1 MRLESAHIKNF
12 KLLESVD
19 LTFSTDFQQPL
30 TVIRAENGSGK
41 TSILYAL
48 RWAMYGEKGIPPDM
62 RLTAAAKPAGQPVT
76 VQVRVEFTTAD
87 PADPYSDNE
96 VRYRL
101 IRTCEETPAED
112 DRPPQRKPD
121 QLRLLRRTSAGEEDI
136 GDGKEGLIHKLLPD
150 SLADVFFTN
159 GDDVQRFISSGQ
171 RADRERQKAVHSAIR
186 QLLGLDDVEAAEGHL
201 SNLAKSLKRELADDG
216 GEEHQTAIAALES
229 IQKRVAE
236 TEDELDTIRE
246 RITRVDEQIRVDERE
261 LDGIRGIGD
270 LDVIQARIR
279 ELEGDLSQ
287 LGIQE
292 AAIRSQMKE
301 LLRSEALSWRLIG
314 PQLKHGLGILNDL
327 ADRKVIPGAAIEV
340 LTDRLELGICICGET
355 LDEGSGRHQH
365 VEHLIAQQR
374 EVTPELQH
382 LSTVWHLARNSSSV
396 QRAEIEASRSFDD
409 IAANLQQ
416 QYTGCRDAQRRKH
429 ADVDSERERRTK
441 IDVDRVRILTDR
453 IAQNAGKKSNFDR
466 KYGEVE
472 GRLQGLEAEASLAS
486 ERVEKAEAD
495 ATLNETIKLR
505 SVVAGDLFELA
516 RGTLGSLKSDYVQ
529 RVSARMNK
537 LFLDIVG
544 SDPDAEA
551 AVFTSVTINDRFDI
565 VIHTQDDK
573 TLDADY
579 ELNGASQRALTLS
592 FIWALMEVAG
602 REAPRIIDTPLGMTS
617 GAVKHRMVELL
628 TSPIDAAGLAYQ
640 VVLLMTRSE
649 IRDIEDLL
657 DERAGSVS
665 TLSCSKDYPVD
676 LVNEWGDGAPTV
688 RSCACNH
695 RQICSICARRQDD
708 SRQLTVREEVAH
720 E

>member
-19 LTFSTDFQQPL
+19 LTFSTDSQRPL

-48 RWAMYGEKGIPPDM
+48 RWAMYGERGIPTGM
-62 RLTAAAKPAGQPVT
+62 RLTAAAKRPGRPVT
-76 VQVRVEFTTAD
+76 VQVRAEFTTT
-87 PADPYSDNE
+87 DPYSGDE

-101 IRTCEETPAED
+101 IRSCEETPGED
-112 DRPPQRKPD
+112 DSFQRNPE
-121 QLRLLRRTSAGEEDI
+121 QLRLLCRTSAGEEDI
-136 GDGKEGLIHKLLPD
+136 GDGKEGLIRKLLPLN
-150 SLADVFFTN
+150 LADVFFTN

-171 RADRERQKAVHSAIR
+171 QADRERQEAVHSAIR
-186 QLLGLDDVEAAEGHL
+186 QLLGLDDVEATEKHL
-201 SNLAKSLKRELADDG
+201 SRIAKSLKRELADDG
-216 GEEHQTAIAALES
+216 GEELQAAITALEV
-229 IQKRVAE
+229 IQGSVAE
-236 TEDELDTIRE
+236 TKDELVTIRD
-246 RITRVDEQIRVDERE
+246 RIDRVDGQIRDDERE

-270 LDVIQARIR
+270 LDTIQARIR

-287 LGIQE
+287 LGTQE
-292 AAIRSQMKE
+292 GGIRGQMKD
-301 LLRSEALSWRLIG
+301 LLQSEGLSWRLIG
-314 PQLKHGLGILNDL
+314 PQLQQGLGILDDL

-340 LTDRLELGICICGET
+340 LTDRLELGICICGED
-355 LDEGSGRHQH
+355 LGEGSERHQH
-365 VEHLIAQQR
+365 IEDLIEQQR
-374 EVTPELQH
+374 EVAPERQR

-396 QRAEIEASRSFDD
+396 QQNAIAAGRSFDD
-409 IAANLQQ
+409 IAADLRER
-416 QYTGCRDAQRRKH
+416 YTGCRDAQRRKQ
-429 ADVDSERERRTK
+429 ADLESEREKRTQ
-441 IDVDRVRILTDR
+441 IDAERVRMLTDR
-453 IAQNAGKKSNFDR
+453 IQQNTGKRSSFDR

-472 GRLQGLEAEASLAS
+472 GRLQGLEEEERLADERVRRAEA
-486 ERVEKAEAD
+486 ET
-495 ATLNETIKLR
+495 TLNETIRLR
-505 SVVAGDLFELA
+505 SVVADDLLELA

-551 AVFTSVTINDRFDI
+551 AVFTGVTINDRFDI
-565 VIHTQDDK
+565 VIHTHDGK

-628 TSPIDAAGLAYQ
+628 TSPATAGLVYQ

-688 RSCACNH
+688 RSCACDH
-695 RQICSICARRQDD
+695 RQICSVCTRRKDD
-708 SRQLTVREEVAH
+708 STRFTVRQEVTL
-720 E
+720 

>member
-19 LTFSTDFQQPL
+19 LTFSTDSQRPL

-48 RWAMYGEKGIPPDM
+48 RWAMYGKRGIPTGM
-62 RLTAAAKPAGQPVT
+62 RLTAAAKPPGRPVT
-76 VQVRVEFTTAD
+76 VQVRAEFTTTE
-87 PADPYSDNE
+87 PYSGDE

-101 IRTCEETPAED
+101 IRSCEETPGED
-112 DRPPQRKPD
+112 DSFQRNPE

-136 GDGKEGLIHKLLPD
+136 EDGKEGLIRKLLPLN
-150 SLADVFFTN
+150 LADVFFTN

-171 RADRERQKAVHSAIR
+171 QADRERQEAVHRAIR
-186 QLLGLDDVEAAEGHL
+186 QLLGLKDVEATEKHL
-201 SNLAKSLKRELADDG
+201 SRFAKSLRRELADDG
-216 GEEHQTAIAALES
+216 GAELQAANLDLEAKQDRVAGTKRELGT
-229 IQKRVAE
+229 IHKRIDRVAE
-236 TEDELDTIRE
+236 
-246 RITRVDEQIRVDERE
+246 QIRADERE

-270 LDVIQARIR
+270 LDTIQARIR
-279 ELEGDLSQ
+279 ELKDDLSQ
-287 LGIQE
+287 LETQEGGI
-292 AAIRSQMKE
+292 RGQMKE
-301 LLRSEALSWRLIG
+301 LLHSEGLSWRLIG
-314 PQLKHGLGILNDL
+314 PQLQQGLGILDDL

-340 LTDRLELGICICGET
+340 LTDRLELGICICGED
-355 LDEGSGRHQH
+355 LGDGSERHQH
-365 VEHLIAQQR
+365 VENLIEQQR
-374 EVTPELQH
+374 EVAPERQR

-396 QRAEIEASRSFDD
+396 QQAAIVAGRSFDD
-409 IAANLQQ
+409 IAADLRQ
-416 QYTGCRDAQRRKH
+416 QYTGCRDAQRRKQ
-429 ADVDSERERRTK
+429 ADLESELGKRTQIDAER
-441 IDVDRVRILTDR
+441 VQMLTDR
-453 IAQNAGKKSNFDR
+453 IHQNAGKRSGFDR
-466 KYGEVE
+466 EYGEVE
-472 GRLQGLEAEASLAS
+472 GQLKALEEEERLAV
-486 ERVEKAEAD
+486 ERVRRAETQT
-495 ATLNETIKLR
+495 TLNETIRLR
-505 SVVAGDLFELA
+505 SVVADDLLKLA
-516 RGTLGSLKSDYVQ
+516 QGTLGSLKSDYVQ
-529 RVSARMNK
+529 RVSARMNE

-551 AVFTSVTINDRFDI
+551 TVFTRVTINDRFDI
-565 VIHTQDDK
+565 VIHTQDGK

-628 TSPIDAAGLAYQ
+628 TNPTDTAGLAYQ
-640 VVLLMTRSE
+640 VVLFMTRSE

-688 RSCACNH
+688 RLCACDH
-695 RQICSICARRQDD
+695 RQICSVCARRRDD
-708 SRQLTVREEVAH
+708 STRFTVREELTP
-720 E
+720 

>member
-19 LTFSTDFQQPL
+19 LTFSTDSQQPL

-48 RWAMYGEKGIPPDM
+48 RWAMYGARGIPTGM
-62 RLTAAAKPAGQPVT
+62 RLTAAAKPPGKPVT
-76 VQVRVEFTTAD
+76 VQVRAEFTTTD
-87 PADPYSDNE
+87 PHSGDE

-101 IRTCEETPAED
+101 IRSCEETPGED
-112 DRPPQRKPD
+112 DRFQRNPD
-121 QLRLLRRTSAGEEDI
+121 QLRLLRRTSDGEEDI
-136 GDGKEGLIHKLLPD
+136 EDGKEGLIRKLLPLN
-150 SLADVFFTN
+150 LADVFFTN

-171 RADRERQKAVHSAIR
+171 QADRERQKAVHSAIR
-186 QLLGLDDVEAAEGHL
+186 QLLGLDDVEATEKHL
-201 SNLAKSLKRELADDG
+201 SNIAKNLKRELADDG
-216 GEEHQTAIAALES
+216 GEEFQAANAALEM
-229 IQKRVAE
+229 IQGRVAAD
-236 TEDELDTIRE
+236 EDELDIIRE
-246 RITRVDEQIRVDERE
+246 RIVRVDEQIRADERE

-270 LDVIQARIR
+270 LDTIQARIR

-287 LGIQE
+287 LGTQE
-292 AAIRSQMKE
+292 GGIRRQMKE
-301 LLRSEALSWRLIG
+301 VLQSEALSWRMIG
-314 PQLKHGLGILNDL
+314 PQLQQGLGILDDL

-340 LTDRLELGICICGET
+340 LTDRLELGICICGED
-355 LDEGSGRHQH
+355 LGEGSARHQH
-365 VEHLIAQQR
+365 IEDLIRQQR
-374 EVTPELQH
+374 EVAPELQR
-382 LSTVWHLARNSSSV
+382 LSTVWHLARISSSV
-396 QRAEIEASRSFDD
+396 QRAAIAAGRSFDEIGAD
-409 IAANLQQ
+409 LRQ
-416 QYTGCRDAQRRKH
+416 QYTGCRDVQRRKQ
-429 ADVDSERERRTK
+429 ADLESERERRTQ
-441 IDVDRVRILTDR
+441 IDAERVRTLTDR
-453 IAQNAGKKSNFDR
+453 IKQNAGKRSGFDR

-472 GRLQGLEAEASLAS
+472 GRLQGLEEEARLLD
-486 ERVEKAEAD
+486 ERVRKAEAET
-495 ATLNETIKLR
+495 TLNETIRLR
-505 SVVAGDLFELA
+505 SVVADDLLELA
-516 RGTLGSLKSDYVQ
+516 QGTLGSLKSDYVQ
-529 RVSARMNK
+529 RVSARMNE

-551 AVFTSVTINDRFDI
+551 AVFTGVTINDRFDI
-565 VIHTQDDK
+565 VIHTQGGK

-628 TSPIDAAGLAYQ
+628 TSPADAAGLAYQ

-688 RSCACNH
+688 RSCACDH
-695 RQICSICARRQDD
+695 RQICSVCTRRKDD
-708 SRQLTVREEVAH
+708 STRFTVREEVTP
-720 E
+720 

>member
-12 KLLESVD
+12 KLLENVN
-19 LTFSTDFQQPL
+19 LTFSTDAQQPL

-48 RWAMYGEKGIPPDM
+48 RWAMYGVRGIPTGM
-62 RLTAAAKPAGQPVT
+62 RLTAAAKPSGRPVT
-76 VQVRVEFTTAD
+76 VQVRAEFTTT
-87 PADPYSDNE
+87 DPYSGDE

-101 IRTCEETPAED
+101 IRSCEETPGED
-112 DRPPQRKPD
+112 DGFERNPD

-136 GDGKEGLIHKLLPD
+136 EDGKEGLIRKLLPLN
-150 SLADVFFTN
+150 LADVFFTN
-159 GDDVQRFISSGQ
+159 GDDVQRFISNGKQ
-171 RADRERQKAVHSAIR
+171 ADRERQEAVHSAIR
-186 QLLGLDDVEAAEGHL
+186 QLLGLDDVEATEKHL
-201 SNLAKSLKRELADDG
+201 SSIATSLKRELADDG
-216 GEEHQTAIAALES
+216 GEELQAANAALEV
-229 IQKRVAE
+229 IQARVSEAE
-236 TEDELDTIRE
+236 NELVTIHE
-246 RITRVDEQIRVDERE
+246 RIVRVDDQIRADERE

-279 ELEGDLSQ
+279 ELEEDLSQ
-287 LGIQE
+287 LGTQE
-292 AAIRSQMKE
+292 GGIRSQMKE
-301 LLRSEALSWRLIG
+301 LLHSEGLSWRLIG
-314 PQLKHGLGILNDL
+314 PQLQQGLGILDDL

-340 LTDRLELGICICGET
+340 LTDRLELGVCICGEE
-355 LDEGSGRHQH
+355 LSEGSERHQH
-365 VEHLIAQQR
+365 IEDLIEQQR
-374 EVTPELQH
+374 EVAPELQR

-396 QRAEIEASRSFDD
+396 QLAAVAADRSFDD
-409 IAANLQQ
+409 IAADLRQ
-416 QYTGCRDAQRRKH
+416 QYTGCLDAQRRKQ
-429 ADVDSERERRTK
+429 ADLDSERERRTQ
-441 IDVDRVRILTDR
+441 IDAERVRTLTDR
-453 IAQNAGKKSNFDR
+453 ITQNAGKRSSFDR
-466 KYGEVE
+466 RYGEVE
-472 GRLQGLEAEASLAS
+472 GRLHGLEEEARLAD
-486 ERVEKAEAD
+486 ERVRRAEAD
-495 ATLNETIKLR
+495 TTLNETIRLR
-505 SVVAGDLFELA
+505 SAVANDLLELA

-544 SDPDAEA
+544 SDPNAEA
-551 AVFTSVTINDRFDI
+551 AVFTGVTINDRFDI
-565 VIHTQDDK
+565 VIHTQDGK

-617 GAVKHRMVELL
+617 GAVKHRMVEIL
-628 TSPIDAAGLAYQ
+628 TSPADTAGLAYQ

-688 RSCACNH
+688 LACACDH
-695 RQICSICARRQDD
+695 RQICSLCTRRKDD
-708 SRQLTVREEVAH
+708 STRFTVREEVTP
-720 E
+720 

>member
-12 KLLESVD
+12 KLLENVD
-19 LTFSTDFQQPL
+19 LTFSTDSQQPL

-48 RWAMYGEKGIPPDM
+48 RWAMYGARGIPTGM
-62 RLTAAAKPAGQPVT
+62 RLTAAAKPPGRPVT
-76 VQVRVEFTTAD
+76 VQVRAEFTTT
-87 PADPYSDNE
+87 DPYSGDE

-101 IRTCEETPAED
+101 IRSCEETPGED
-112 DRPPQRKPD
+112 DRFQRNPD
-121 QLRLLRRTSAGEEDI
+121 QLRLLRRTSDGEEDI
-136 GDGKEGLIHKLLPD
+136 EDGKEGLIRKLLPLN
-150 SLADVFFTN
+150 LADVFFTN

-171 RADRERQKAVHSAIR
+171 QADRERQKAVHSAIR
-186 QLLGLDDVEAAEGHL
+186 QLLGLDDVEATEKHL
-201 SNLAKSLKRELADDG
+201 SNIAKNLKRELADDG
-216 GEEHQTAIAALES
+216 GEELQAANAALEV
-229 IQKRVAE
+229 IQGRVAAD
-236 TEDELDTIRE
+236 EDELDIIRE
-246 RITRVDEQIRVDERE
+246 RIVRVDEQIRADERE

-270 LDVIQARIR
+270 LDTIQARIR

-287 LGIQE
+287 LGTQE
-292 AAIRSQMKE
+292 GGIRRQMKE
-301 LLRSEALSWRLIG
+301 VLQSEALSWRMIG
-314 PQLKHGLGILNDL
+314 PQLQQGLGILDDL

-340 LTDRLELGICICGET
+340 LTDRLELGICICGED
-355 LDEGSGRHQH
+355 LGEGSAHHQH
-365 VEHLIAQQR
+365 IEDLIKQQR
-374 EVTPELQH
+374 EVAPELQR

-396 QRAEIEASRSFDD
+396 QRAAIAAGRSFDELGAD
-409 IAANLQQ
+409 LRQ
-416 QYTGCRDAQRRKH
+416 QYTGCRDVQRRKQ
-429 ADVDSERERRTK
+429 ADLESERERRTQ
-441 IDVDRVRILTDR
+441 IDAERVRTLTDR
-453 IAQNAGKKSNFDR
+453 IKQNAGKRSGFDR
-466 KYGEVE
+466 RYGEVE
-472 GRLQGLEAEASLAS
+472 GRLQGLEEEARLLD
-486 ERVEKAEAD
+486 ERVRKAEAET
-495 ATLNETIKLR
+495 TLNETIRLR
-505 SVVAGDLFELA
+505 SVVAYDLLELA
-516 RGTLGSLKSDYVQ
+516 QGTLGSLKSDYVQ
-529 RVSARMNK
+529 RVSARMNE

-551 AVFTSVTINDRFDI
+551 AVFTGVTINDRFDI
-565 VIHTQDDK
+565 VIHTQGGK

-628 TSPIDAAGLAYQ
+628 TSPADAAGLAYQ

-688 RSCACNH
+688 RSCACDH
-695 RQICSICARRQDD
+695 RQICSVCTRRKDD
-708 SRQLTVREEVAH
+708 STRFTVREEVTP
-720 E
+720 

>member
-12 KLLESVD
+12 KLLEDVD
-19 LTFSTDFQQPL
+19 LTFSTDSQRPL

-48 RWAMYGEKGIPPDM
+48 RWAMYGARGIPTGM
-62 RLTAAAKPAGQPVT
+62 RLTAAAKPPGTPVT
-76 VQVRVEFTTAD
+76 VQVRVEFTTT
-87 PADPYSDNE
+87 DPYSGDE

-101 IRTCEETPAED
+101 IQSCEETPGED
-112 DRPPQRKPD
+112 DSFERNPE

-136 GDGKEGLIHKLLPD
+136 EDGKEGLIRKLLPLN
-150 SLADVFFTN
+150 LADVFFTN
-159 GDDVQRFISSGQ
+159 GDDVQRFISSGKQ
-171 RADRERQKAVHSAIR
+171 ADRERQEAVHRAIR
-186 QLLGLDDVEAAEGHL
+186 QLLGLDDVEATEKHL
-201 SNLAKSLKRELADDG
+201 SSIAKSLKRELADDG
-216 GEEHQTAIAALES
+216 GEELKAATVALEA
-229 IQKRVAE
+229 IQECIAK
-236 TEDELDTIRE
+236 TKNELVTIHE
-246 RITRVDEQIRVDERE
+246 RTVRVDDQIRIDERE

-270 LDVIQARIR
+270 LDAIQARIR

-287 LGIQE
+287 LGTQE
-292 AAIRSQMKE
+292 GGIRGQMKE
-301 LLRSEALSWRLIG
+301 LLQSERLSWRLIG
-314 PQLKHGLGILNDL
+314 PQLQQGLGILDDL

-340 LTDRLELGICICGET
+340 LTDRLELGVCICGEE
-355 LDEGSGRHQH
+355 LGEGSERHQH
-365 VEHLIAQQR
+365 IEDLIEQQR
-374 EVTPELQH
+374 EVAPELQR
-382 LSTVWHLARNSSSV
+382 LSTVWHLSRNSSSV
-396 QRAEIEASRSFDD
+396 QLAAIAAGRSFDD
-409 IAANLQQ
+409 IAADLRQ
-416 QYTGCRDAQRRKH
+416 QYTGCRDAQRRKQ
-429 ADVDSERERRTK
+429 ADLESEREKRTQ
-441 IDVDRVRILTDR
+441 IDAERVQTLTERIK
-453 IAQNAGKKSNFDR
+453 QNAGKRSSFDR
-466 KYGEVE
+466 NYGDVE
-472 GRLQGLEAEASLAS
+472 GRLRGLEEEERLAA
-486 ERVEKAEAD
+486 ERVRKAEAET
-495 ATLNETIKLR
+495 TLNETIRLR
-505 SVVAGDLFELA
+505 SAVAHDLLELA

-529 RVSARMNK
+529 RVSARMNE

-551 AVFTSVTINDRFDI
+551 AVFTGVTINDRFDI
-565 VIHTQDDK
+565 VIHTQDGK

-628 TSPIDAAGLAYQ
+628 TSPTDTAGLAYQ

-657 DERAGSVS
+657 DARAGSVS

-695 RQICSICARRQDD
+695 RQICSVCTRRKDD
-708 SRQLTVREEVAH
+708 STRFTVREEVTP
-720 E
+720 

>member
-12 KLLESVD
+12 KLLENVD
-19 LTFSTDFQQPL
+19 LTFSTDSQQPL

-48 RWAMYGEKGIPPDM
+48 RWAMYGARGIPTGM
-62 RLTAAAKPAGQPVT
+62 RLTAAAKPPERPVT
-76 VQVRVEFTTAD
+76 VQVRAEFTTT
-87 PADPYSDNE
+87 DPYSGDE

-101 IRTCEETPAED
+101 IRSCEETPGED
-112 DRPPQRKPD
+112 DRFQRNPD
-121 QLRLLRRTSAGEEDI
+121 QLRLLRRTSDGEEDI
-136 GDGKEGLIHKLLPD
+136 EDGKEGLISKLLPLN
-150 SLADVFFTN
+150 LADVFFTN

-171 RADRERQKAVHSAIR
+171 QADRERQKAVHSAIR
-186 QLLGLDDVEAAEGHL
+186 QLLGLDDVEATEKHL
-201 SNLAKSLKRELADDG
+201 SNIAKNLKRELADDG
-216 GEEHQTAIAALES
+216 GEELQAANAALEV
-229 IQKRVAE
+229 IQGRVAAD
-236 TEDELDTIRE
+236 EDELDIIRE
-246 RITRVDEQIRVDERE
+246 RIVRVDEQIRADKRE

-270 LDVIQARIR
+270 LDTIQARIR

-287 LGIQE
+287 LGTQE
-292 AAIRSQMKE
+292 GGIRRQMKE
-301 LLRSEALSWRLIG
+301 VLQSEALSWRMIG
-314 PQLKHGLGILNDL
+314 PQLQQGLGILDDL

-340 LTDRLELGICICGET
+340 LTDRLELGICICGED
-355 LDEGSGRHQH
+355 LGEGSAHHQH
-365 VEHLIAQQR
+365 IEDLIKQQR
-374 EVTPELQH
+374 EVAPELQR

-396 QRAEIEASRSFDD
+396 QRAAIAAGRSFDEIGAD
-409 IAANLQQ
+409 LRQ
-416 QYTGCRDAQRRKH
+416 QYTGCRDVQRRKQ
-429 ADVDSERERRTK
+429 ADLESERERRTQ
-441 IDVDRVRILTDR
+441 IDAERVRTLTDR
-453 IAQNAGKKSNFDR
+453 IKQNAGKRSGFDR
-466 KYGEVE
+466 RYGEVE
-472 GRLQGLEAEASLAS
+472 GRLQGLEEEARLLD
-486 ERVEKAEAD
+486 ERVRKAEAET
-495 ATLNETIKLR
+495 TLNETIRLR
-505 SVVAGDLFELA
+505 SVVAYDLLELA
-516 RGTLGSLKSDYVQ
+516 QGTLGSLKSDYVQ
-529 RVSARMNK
+529 RVSARMNE

-551 AVFTSVTINDRFDI
+551 AVFTGVTINDRFDI
-565 VIHTQDDK
+565 VIHTQGGK

-628 TSPIDAAGLAYQ
+628 TSPADAAGLAYQ

-688 RSCACNH
+688 RSCACDH
-695 RQICSICARRQDD
+695 RQICSVCTRRKDD
-708 SRQLTVREEVAH
+708 STRFTVREEVTP
-720 E
+720 

>member
-12 KLLESVD
+12 KLLENVD
-19 LTFSTDFQQPL
+19 LTFSTDSQQPL

-48 RWAMYGEKGIPPDM
+48 RWAMYGARGIPTGM
-62 RLTAAAKPAGQPVT
+62 RLTAAAKPTGKPVT
-76 VQVRVEFTTAD
+76 VQVRAEFTTT
-87 PADPYSDNE
+87 DPYSGDE

-101 IRTCEETPAED
+101 IRSCEETPGED
-112 DRPPQRKPD
+112 DSFERKPE
-121 QLRLLRRTSAGEEDI
+121 QLRLLCRTSAGEKDI
-136 GDGKEGLIHKLLPD
+136 EDGKEGLIRKLLPPN
-150 SLADVFFTN
+150 LADVFFTN
-159 GDDVQRFISSGQ
+159 GDDVQRFISSGKQ
-171 RADRERQKAVHSAIR
+171 ADRERQEAVHSAIR
-186 QLLGLDDVEAAEGHL
+186 QLLGLDDVEATEKHL
-201 SNLAKSLKRELADDG
+201 SSIATSLKRELADDG
-216 GEEHQTAIAALES
+216 GEELQAANAALEA
-229 IQKRVAE
+229 IQERIAAD
-236 TEDELDTIRE
+236 EDELGTIHE
-246 RITRVDEQIRVDERE
+246 RIVRVDDQIRADERE

-270 LDVIQARIR
+270 LDAIQARIR

-287 LGIQE
+287 LETQEGGI
-292 AAIRSQMKE
+292 RGQMKG
-301 LLRSEALSWRLIG
+301 LLQSEGLSWRLIG
-314 PQLKHGLGILNDL
+314 PQLQQGLGILDDL
-327 ADRKVIPGAAIEV
+327 ADRKVIPGAAVEV
-340 LTDRLELGICICGET
+340 LTDRLELGICICGEE
-355 LDEGSGRHQH
+355 LVEGSERHQH
-365 VEHLIAQQR
+365 IENLIEQQR
-374 EVTPELQH
+374 EVAPERQR

-396 QRAEIEASRSFDD
+396 QQAAIAAGRSFDD
-409 IAANLQQ
+409 IAADLRD
-416 QYTGCRDAQRRKH
+416 QYTGCRDVQRRKQ
-429 ADVDSERERRTK
+429 ADLDNERDKRTQ
-441 IDVDRVRILTDR
+441 IDAERVRMLTDR
-453 IAQNAGKKSNFDR
+453 ITQNAGKRSSFER

-472 GRLQGLEAEASLAS
+472 GRLHGLEEEARLIDERVRRAEA
-486 ERVEKAEAD
+486 ET
-495 ATLNETIKLR
+495 TLNETIRLR
-505 SVVAGDLFELA
+505 SVVANDLLELA

-529 RVSARMNK
+529 RVSARMNE

-551 AVFTSVTINDRFDI
+551 AVFTGVTINDRFDI
-565 VIHTQDDK
+565 VIHTQDGK

-628 TSPIDAAGLAYQ
+628 TSPADATGLAYQ

-688 RSCACNH
+688 RACACDH
-695 RQICSICARRQDD
+695 RQICSVCTRRKDD
-708 SRQLTVREEVAH
+708 STRFTVREEVTP
-720 E
+720 

>member
-12 KLLESVD
+12 KLLENVD
-19 LTFSTDFQQPL
+19 LTFSTDSQQPL

-48 RWAMYGEKGIPPDM
+48 RWAMYGARGIPTGM
-62 RLTAAAKPAGQPVT
+62 RLTAAAKPPGRPVT
-76 VQVRVEFTTAD
+76 VQVRAEFTTT
-87 PADPYSDNE
+87 DPYSGDE

-101 IRTCEETPAED
+101 IRSCEETPGED
-112 DRPPQRKPD
+112 DRFQRNPD
-121 QLRLLRRTSAGEEDI
+121 QLRLLRRTSDGEEDI
-136 GDGKEGLIHKLLPD
+136 EDGKEGLIRKLLPLN
-150 SLADVFFTN
+150 LADVFFTN

-171 RADRERQKAVHSAIR
+171 QADRERQKAVHSAIR
-186 QLLGLDDVEAAEGHL
+186 QLLGLDDVEATEKHL
-201 SNLAKSLKRELADDG
+201 SNIAKNLKRELADDG
-216 GEEHQTAIAALES
+216 GEELQAANAALEV
-229 IQKRVAE
+229 IQGRVAAD
-236 TEDELDTIRE
+236 EDELDIIRE
-246 RITRVDEQIRVDERE
+246 RIVRVDEQIRADERE

-270 LDVIQARIR
+270 LDTIQARIR

-287 LGIQE
+287 LGTQE
-292 AAIRSQMKE
+292 GGIRRQMKE
-301 LLRSEALSWRLIG
+301 VLQSEALSWRMIG
-314 PQLKHGLGILNDL
+314 PQLQQGLGILDDL

-340 LTDRLELGICICGET
+340 LTDRLELGICICGED
-355 LDEGSGRHQH
+355 LGEGSAHHQH
-365 VEHLIAQQR
+365 IEDLIKQQR
-374 EVTPELQH
+374 EVAPELQR

-396 QRAEIEASRSFDD
+396 QRAAIAAGRSFDEIGAD
-409 IAANLQQ
+409 LRQ
-416 QYTGCRDAQRRKH
+416 QYTGCRDVQRRKQ
-429 ADVDSERERRTK
+429 ADLESERERRTQ
-441 IDVDRVRILTDR
+441 IDAERVRTLTDR
-453 IAQNAGKKSNFDR
+453 IKQNAGKRSGFDR
-466 KYGEVE
+466 RYGEVE
-472 GRLQGLEAEASLAS
+472 GRLQGLEEEARLLD
-486 ERVEKAEAD
+486 ERVRKAEAET
-495 ATLNETIKLR
+495 TLNETIRLR
-505 SVVAGDLFELA
+505 SVVAYDLLELA
-516 RGTLGSLKSDYVQ
+516 QGTLGSLKSDYVQ
-529 RVSARMNK
+529 RVSARMNE

-551 AVFTSVTINDRFDI
+551 AVFTGVTINDRFDI
-565 VIHTQDDK
+565 VIHTQGGK

-628 TSPIDAAGLAYQ
+628 TSPADAAGLAYQ

-688 RSCACNH
+688 RSCACDH
-695 RQICSICARRQDD
+695 RQICSVCTRRKDD
-708 SRQLTVREEVAH
+708 NTRFTVRQEVTP
-720 E
+720 